1 MKERLAVSVSGGR
14 SSMYMAYRLFNEYQ
28 DQYEMVFIF
37 ANTGQELEET
47 LLFVHQCE
55 TIFDLPIVWVE
66 AVVYPE
72 VGQGTRHNI
81 VNYETASRNGEPF
94 EAMIA
99 KYGIPNV
106 SRPRCTET
114 LKIFPMNS
122 YKRSI
127 GWKGVQSAIGI
138 RADEPKRYAKRDPKK
153 IYPLV
158 DFFPVTKQ
166 DVLDWWAKQPF
177 DLQLKDYEGNCSW
190 CYKKSLS
197 KLKRLIQERPEA
209 FDFPER
215 MESKYGLVRARL
227 GTPQRF
233 FRGQRSVADLRALSA
248 QDEEVVLDD
257 ITKECGESCEA
268 I

>member
-14 SSMYMAYRLFNEYQ
+14 SSMYMAYRLFTEYS
-28 DQYEMVFIF
+28 DQYEMVFLF

-47 LLFVHQCE
+47 LTFVHQCE
-55 TIFDLPIVWVE
+55 TIFGLPIVWLE

-72 VGQGTRHNI
+72 VGQGTRHQI
-81 VNYETASRNGEPF
+81 VDYHTANREGAPF

-114 LKIFPMNS
+114 LKIFPINS
-122 YKRSI
+122 YKREI
-127 GWKGVQSAIGI
+127 GWKGVQQAIGI
-138 RADEPKRYAKRDPKK
+138 RADEPKRYANRKPKM

-166 DVLDWWAKQPF
+166 DVIDWWAKQPF
-177 DLQLKDYEGNCSW
+177 DLQLQEHEGNCSW

-197 KLKRLIQERPEA
+197 KLKRLINERPA
-209 FDFPER
+209 IFDFPER
-215 MESKYGLVRARL
+215 MEEKYGLVRARL

-248 QDEEVVLDD
+248 KDDEVVIED
-257 ITKECGESCEA
+257 ITNECGESCEA